1 MFRLKWNYLTLALLL
16 LGVLI
21 VIALFVND
29 RIIRPIGG
37 DFLVVIFLY
46 CLLRGIIEGS
56 SFKVAVFVLIFAFSV
71 EISQYF
77 GLIDLLGLSDRTIAK
92 LILGHAFSWWDMLAY
107 ALGILTV
114 FLLDNLS
121 FRKTGY

>member
-1 MFRLKWNYLTLALLL
+1 MFKLKWNYLILALFLL
-16 LGVLI
+16 VVLI
-21 VIALFVND
+21 LIALFVND

-46 CLLRGIIEGS
+46 CLLRGFIHRS
-56 SFKVAVFVLIFAFSV
+56 SFKIAVFVLIFAIGV

-77 GLIDLLGLSDRTIAK
+77 GLIDLLGLGDRTIAK
-92 LILGHAFSWWDMLAY
+92 LIFGHAFSWWDMLAY